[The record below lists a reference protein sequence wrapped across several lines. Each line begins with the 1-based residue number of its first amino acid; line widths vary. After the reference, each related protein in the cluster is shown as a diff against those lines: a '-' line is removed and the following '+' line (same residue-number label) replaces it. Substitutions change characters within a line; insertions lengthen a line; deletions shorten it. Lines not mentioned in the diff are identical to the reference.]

1 MTMLDDQARAILR
14 GNDRGG
20 YTVPTDMLYPFQWNW
35 DSAFAAWGFST
46 FDSDRAWR
54 EFETLLAAQ
63 WADGMVPHM
72 VFHDAAPGYFPGPD
86 VWGAGGDVPTS
97 GISQPP
103 VAATLMRMVWEADPE
118 AGTERLRALYP
129 RLLAWHR
136 WWMQTRCA
144 SGAVAVCHPWE
155 SGRDNC
161 PDWDVGL
168 ANVDGS
174 GAGDYAR
181 RDAAQVDGEQRPTKL
196 EYDRYL
202 ALVRFGRECGW
213 DQQTIVE
220 RCPFLMAD
228 PGITFLLI
236 RAHDDLAALGRA
248 LGEDVSEIAGWAAE
262 LRAGVQT
269 LWNPEL
275 QSFDARDLRSGAWAG
290 VVGSGALLCW
300 LARCERPEME
310 AHLARMWDAVTYGL
324 PSSDPEAPSF
334 ERKRYW
340 RGPVWPQ
347 MNALIGLGLLSAGR
361 DWDEARLRE
370 ETAALIES
378 AGFREYFDP
387 LDAAPCGGDNF
398 TWTAAVWLAWA
409 GR

>member
-1 MTMLDDQARAILR
+1 MAAESAVSDKTR
-14 GNDRGG
+14 
-20 YTVPTDMLYPFQWNW
+20 PFKYVTP
-35 DSAFAAWGFST
+35 SRS
-46 FDSDRAWR
+46 
-54 EFETLLAAQ
+54 
-63 WADGMVPHM
+63 M
-72 VFHDAAPGYFPGPD
+72 
-86 VWGAGGDVPTS
+86 
-97 GISQPP
+97 
-103 VAATLMRMVWEADPE
+103 ATLMRMVWEADPE
-118 AGTERLRALYP
+118 AGTERLRATYP
-129 RLLAWHR
+129 KLLAWHR

-202 ALVRFGRECGW
+202 ALVRFGRDCGW
-213 DQQTIVE
+213 DQQTIIE

-228 PGITFLLI
+228 PGITFVLI

-248 LGEDVSEIAGWAAE
+248 LGEDVSEIAGWAAQ

-275 QSFDARDLRSGAWAG
+275 QSYDARDLRSGAWAG
-290 VVGSGALLCW
+290 VMGSGALLCW

-370 ETAALIES
+370 ETAALIER

>member
-1 MTMLDDQARAILR
+1 
-14 GNDRGG
+14 
-20 YTVPTDMLYPFQWNW
+20 
-35 DSAFAAWGFST
+35 
-46 FDSDRAWR
+46 
-54 EFETLLAAQ
+54 
-63 WADGMVPHM
+63 
-72 VFHDAAPGYFPGPD
+72 
-86 VWGAGGDVPTS
+86 
-97 GISQPP
+97 
-103 VAATLMRMVWEADPE
+103 
-118 AGTERLRALYP
+118 
-129 RLLAWHR
+129 WHR
-136 WWMQTRCA
+136 WWMQTRCD

-155 SGRDNC
+155 SGRANC

-202 ALVRFGRECGW
+202 ALVRFGKDCGW

-236 RAHDDLAALGRA
+236 RAHGDLAALGRA
-248 LGEDVSEIAGWAAE
+248 LGEDVSEIEGWAAQ

-290 VVGSGALLCW
+290 VIGSGALLCW

>member
-1 MTMLDDQARAILR
+1 MSGRDDQARAILR

-35 DSAFAAWGFST
+35 DSAFAALGFAT
-46 FDSDRAWR
+46 FDIDRAWR
-54 EFETLLAAQ
+54 ELETLLAAQ

-72 VFHDAAPGYFPGPD
+72 VFHDAAPGYFPGPE
-86 VWGAGGDVPTS
+86 VWGAGSDVPTS

-103 VAATLMRMVWEADPE
+103 VAATLMRAVWDADPE

-129 RLLAWHR
+129 KLLDWHR

-144 SGAVAVCHPWE
+144 SSAVAVCHPWE

-174 GAGDYAR
+174 GAGEYAR
-181 RDAAQVDGEQRPTKL
+181 RDAAQVDGDQRPTKL

-202 ALVRFGRECGW
+202 ELVRFGKACGW
-213 DQQTIVE
+213 DQKTIVA
-220 RCPFLMAD
+220 RGPFLMAD
-228 PGITFLLI
+228 PGITFILI

-248 LGEDVSEIAGWAAE
+248 LGEDVSEIEGWAAE

-269 LWNPEL
+269 LWNPDL
-275 QSFDARDLRSGAWAG
+275 QSYDARDLRSGTWAG

-310 AHLARMWDAVTYGL
+310 AHLARMWEAVTYGL

-361 DWDEARLRE
+361 DWEEARLRE
-370 ETAALIES
+370 ETAALIER